1 VGEGGEIRRHQGDR
15 LTGKITLAV
24 FATGAA
30 AAGKAHATWA
40 KSFTRDAQAQPL
52 AQTILSTLE
61 LTGER
66 LNQWTVDK
74 D

>member
-1 VGEGGEIRRHQGDR
+1 
-15 LTGKITLAV
+15 LAV

-52 AQTILSTLE
+52 AQTILSTLQ